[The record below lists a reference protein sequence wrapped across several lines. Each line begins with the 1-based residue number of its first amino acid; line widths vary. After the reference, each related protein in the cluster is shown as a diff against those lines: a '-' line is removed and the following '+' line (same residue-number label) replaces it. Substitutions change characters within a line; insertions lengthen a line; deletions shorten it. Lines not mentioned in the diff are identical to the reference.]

1 MSQKFLGI
9 RNFAEKLWFTLK
21 SFRGLKRFS
30 GDSKGFQKMTQNFW
44 GLRNFAG
51 KKYDCILL
59 QMSQNFWVLRN
70 YAKNDHSCC
79 HCHSHILWQLVL
91 GLYLM
96 TADQYPSWLNGLIT
110 NDAIFLGSQKFCG
123 KIMICLMM
131 TKYKRLSSKCR
142 RNSWV
147 SEILRKNYNLLW
159 RVSGDSKSFQKMTQ
173 NFWGLR
179 NFAGKKYDCILLKM
193 TQNFWDVRNVL
204 EKLWFTLKSFRGLK
218 KFSENDAEFLGSQKI
233 CGKIYD
239 CILLKMTQNFW
250 DVRNVL
256 EKLWF
261 TLKSFRGLKKFSEN
275 DAEFLGS
282 QKICGKIYDCIL
294 LKLSQ
299 NFWTVRNFA
308 EKLWFTLK
316 RFQGSQKICRKIYDV
331 FWWMIVKKKLQKS

>member
-1 MSQKFLGI
+1 MSEILRKNYNLFW
-9 RNFAEKLWFTLK
+9 RV
-21 SFRGLKRFS
+21 S
-30 GDSKGFQKMTQNFW
+30 GDSKGFHKMTQNFL

-59 QMSQNFWVLRN
+59 QMSQNFW
-70 YAKNDHSCC
+70 
-79 HCHSHILWQLVL
+79 
-91 GLYLM
+91 
-96 TADQYPSWLNGLIT
+96 
-110 NDAIFLGSQKFCG
+110 
-123 KIMICLMM
+123 
-131 TKYKRLSSKCR
+131 
-142 RNSWV
+142 
-147 SEILRKNYNLLW
+147 
-159 RVSGDSKSFQKMTQ
+159 
-173 NFWGLR
+173 GLR
-179 NFAGKKYDCILLKM
+179 NFAGKK
-193 TQNFWDVRNVL
+193 
-204 EKLWFTLKSFRGLK
+204 
-218 KFSENDAEFLGSQKI
+218 
-233 CGKIYD
+233 YD

-331 FWWMIVKKKLQKS
+331 FWWMIVKKKITEKLMTKTLCGKVFKNCTWDLVISTAHTHGSYSV